1 MLRQHDKCP
10 QGNNVDASESAG
22 FDQLGG
28 RPGVFGAPG
37 WRWWSPESE
46 CKHPLPP
53 LCPARARFPKKQKD
67 TAEKGFCTRLTPNI
81 LDPVDHQ
88 APLFLGFPRQ
98 EYWSGLPFPSPGD
111 LPDPGIEPTHVSC
124 VSSICRWILYH

>member
-22 FDQLGG
+22 FSQLGG
-28 RPGVFGAPG
+28 RQGVFGAPG

-53 LCPARARFPKKQKD
+53 LCPTRAQVSEK
-67 TAEKGFCTRLTPNI
+67 AERYRRKRLLHRIN
-81 LDPVDHQ
+81 
-88 APLFLGFPRQ
+88 
-98 EYWSGLPFPSPGD
+98 S
-111 LPDPGIEPTHVSC
+111 
-124 VSSICRWILYH
+124 